1 MLCFLS
7 LIKQDPQEVIMFTDM
22 AVEAARM
29 REETRRMNELL
40 RSLQLALREKAKEY
54 EMLKKKKQSMV
65 AKEAPK
71 LKMVDDFMLFLA
83 AIDKNDGENALNF
96 DEKAMM
102 NSILA
107 MMNGGNN
114 GELAAD
120 GGKKEA

>member
-1 MLCFLS
+1 M
-7 LIKQDPQEVIMFTDM
+7 DPQDVIMFTAM

-29 REETRRMNELL
+29 REETRQMNELL

-71 LKMVDDFMLFLA
+71 LKMVDDFMLFLGV
-83 AIDKNDGENALNF
+83 IDKNDGEKALNF

>member
-1 MLCFLS
+1 MDL
-7 LIKQDPQEVIMFTDM
+7 QDVIMFTAM
-22 AVEAARM
+22 VVEAARM
-29 REETRRMNELL
+29 REETRRMSELL
-40 RSLQLALREKAKEY
+40 RSLYFALREKDKEY

-71 LKMVDDFMLFLA
+71 LKMVDDFMLFLD

-102 NSILA
+102 NSVLA

-114 GELAAD
+114 GD
-120 GGKKEA
+120 GGKNEA